1 MSNFFQKSGILLIL
15 QYKENKFYN
24 NFQLFGKIIQNSCLM
39 ENKFGAN
46 LKILRKKNKLTLE
59 VLGATLGVS
68 KSALSDYENGHT
80 LPSLNVCESISQ
92 YFGSNLNDL
101 QNFDFSEMSIEEIK
115 ESASNRS
122 VERNNENKNDYSDPI
137 KQLEFQNKLLHQ
149 QVQGLEI
156 QLQLIK
162 QLTES
167 KISEIKSLQ
176 IQIRLLEEK
185 LS

>member
-1 MSNFFQKSGILLIL
+1 
-15 QYKENKFYN
+15 
-24 NFQLFGKIIQNSCLM
+24 M
-39 ENKFGAN
+39 ENKFSTN
-46 LKILRKKNKLTLE
+46 LRILRKINKLTLE
-59 VLGATLGVS
+59 ALGRQLGVS

-80 LPSLNVCESISQ
+80 FPSLDICEAICQ
-92 YFGSNLNDL
+92 NFGINLDDL
-101 QNFDFSEMSIEEIK
+101 QNFDFSEMTVQEIQ
-115 ESASNRS
+115 ESALNRS
-122 VERNNENKNDYSDPI
+122 SEKRNGDRNDFSDPT

-156 QLQLIK
+156 QLQLVR

-185 LS
+185 LG

>member
-1 MSNFFQKSGILLIL
+1 
-15 QYKENKFYN
+15 
-24 NFQLFGKIIQNSCLM
+24 M
-39 ENKFGAN
+39 ENKFSAN
-46 LKILRKKNKLTLE
+46 LRTLRKKNKLTLE
-59 VLGATLGVS
+59 VLGKTLGVS

-80 LPSLNVCESISQ
+80 LPSLNVCEEICQ
-92 YFGSNLNDL
+92 YFGTNLDDF
-101 QNFDFSEMSIEEIK
+101 QNFNFSEMSIEEIQ
-115 ESASNRS
+115 ESASNRNLD
-122 VERNNENKNDYSDPI
+122 RKNEDKNDFSDPT

-156 QLQLIK
+156 QLQLVK

-185 LS
+185 LG

>member
-1 MSNFFQKSGILLIL
+1 
-15 QYKENKFYN
+15 
-24 NFQLFGKIIQNSCLM
+24 M
-39 ENKFGAN
+39 ENKFGVN
-46 LKILRKKNKLTLE
+46 LKILRKKNNLTLE
-59 VLGATLGVS
+59 VLGKTLGVS

-80 LPSLNVCESISQ
+80 LPSLDVCEIICQ
-92 YFGSNLNDL
+92 YFGTNLEGL
-101 QNFDFSEMSIEEIK
+101 QNFDFSEMSIEEIQK
-115 ESASNRS
+115 SASN
-122 VERNNENKNDYSDPI
+122 NNSNQKNEDKNDFSDPT

-156 QLQLIK
+156 QLQLVK

-185 LS
+185 LG